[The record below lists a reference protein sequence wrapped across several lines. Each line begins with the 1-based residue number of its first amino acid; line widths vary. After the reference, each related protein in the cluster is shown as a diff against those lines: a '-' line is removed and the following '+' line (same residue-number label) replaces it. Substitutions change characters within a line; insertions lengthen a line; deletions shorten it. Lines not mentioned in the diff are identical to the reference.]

1 MTFEI
6 KKKAEESIT
15 IYGEKYV
22 VIKPKVLEVKQMQ
35 KELQAANKDSEKE
48 FDITMKYIENRGI
61 PKNVIEDLDVDEFQG
76 LVEYL
81 VGKKK

>member
-6 KKKAEESIT
+6 KKKVQESIT
-15 IYGEKYV
+15 IYGDKYV
-22 VIKPKVLEVKQMQ
+22 VIKPKVLEVKEMQ
-35 KELQAANKDSEKE
+35 KELQNAGKDADKE

-61 PKNVIEDLDVDEFQG
+61 PKNVIEDLDIDEFQG